1 ITAAETNKQKAE
13 QRVVE
18 AREELEKAKSQNQAQ
33 IEAADRAAEEARL
46 ADIAKDKAADAA
58 EEATRMLSPV
68 SVFISRKMQRIY
80 VR

>member
-1 ITAAETNKQKAE
+1 

-18 AREELEKAKSQNQAQ
+18 AREELEKAKVQNQAK
-33 IEAADRAAEEARL
+33 IEASERAAEEARL
-46 ADIAKDKAADAA
+46 AEIAKDKASDAA

-80 VR
+80 VRQANLPVMEAPI